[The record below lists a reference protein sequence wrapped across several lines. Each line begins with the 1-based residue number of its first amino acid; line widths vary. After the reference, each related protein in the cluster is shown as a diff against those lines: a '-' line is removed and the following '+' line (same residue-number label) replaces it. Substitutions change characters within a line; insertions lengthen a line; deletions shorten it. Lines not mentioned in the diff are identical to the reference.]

1 MLANFVIFSIA
12 VALVLTYLSVIHLW
26 LGSERTPGTGHC

>member
-1 MLANFVIFSIA
+1 MFANLLIFGFA

-26 LGSERTPGTGHC
+26 LGSESTPPSGHQ